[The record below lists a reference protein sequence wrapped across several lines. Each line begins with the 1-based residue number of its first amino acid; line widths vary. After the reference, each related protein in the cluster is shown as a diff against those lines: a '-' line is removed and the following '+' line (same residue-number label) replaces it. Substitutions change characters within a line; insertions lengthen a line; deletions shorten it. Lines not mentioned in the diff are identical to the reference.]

1 MICYNSDARQLGIYF
16 STLARFDHIVHDILS
31 GKKKITRLSV
41 ITGEIKLI
49 PKISLEVSSKNYELT
64 RVCFILSPKLIKPSL
79 ANSQAIAGFPW
90 WNPRNHGASKIQQ
103 NINFTLSM
111 KRQTFFFKNNAKSW
125 TKPSMKNCLAKLL
138 LEEANFTPRSD
149 CGNVAEMLHLSWMAK
164 FHGMTEPLPASL
176 TYFSLY
182 SRTNVVTIALNF
194 STPSKRSDLN
204 VGWICSRWLATV
216 PAY

>member
-49 PKISLEVSSKNYELT
+49 PKISLRVCSKNYELT
-64 RVCFILSPKLIKPSL
+64 RVCFILSPKLIKSSL
-79 ANSQAIAGFPW
+79 ENSQAIAGFPW

-111 KRQTFFFKNNAKSW
+111 KRQTFFFSKIDEKLSSKAFIRGGEFYSTERLQKCCLSRKNYKG
-125 TKPSMKNCLAKLL
+125 C
-138 LEEANFTPRSD
+138 
-149 CGNVAEMLHLSWMAK
+149 
-164 FHGMTEPLPASL
+164 
-176 TYFSLY
+176 
-182 SRTNVVTIALNF
+182 
-194 STPSKRSDLN
+194 
-204 VGWICSRWLATV
+204 
-216 PAY
+216 

>member
-49 PKISLEVSSKNYELT
+49 PKISLGVCSKNYELT
-64 RVCFILSPKLIKPSL
+64 RVCFILSPKLIKSSL
-79 ANSQAIAGFPW
+79 ENSQAIAGFPW

-111 KRQTFFFKNNAKSW
+111 KRQTFFFFQK
-125 TKPSMKNCLAKLL
+125 SMKNCLAKLL

-149 CGNVAEMLHLSWMAK
+149 CGNVAFQEK
-164 FHGMTEPLPASL
+164 ITKVAS
-176 TYFSLY
+176 Y
-182 SRTNVVTIALNF
+182 
-194 STPSKRSDLN
+194 
-204 VGWICSRWLATV
+204 
-216 PAY
+216 

>member
-1 MICYNSDARQLGIYF
+1 MCHFFVLTTFKRHLWSVTIQTHDNLESIFLLYRGSI
-16 STLARFDHIVHDILS
+16 TLYMTYWAE
-31 GKKKITRLSV
+31 KKKITRLSV

-49 PKISLEVSSKNYELT
+49 PKISLEVCSKNYELT

-79 ANSQAIAGFPW
+79 ENSQAIAGFPW

-103 NINFTLSM
+103 NINFTVLM

-149 CGNVAEMLHLSWMAK
+149 CGNVAFQEK
-164 FHGMTEPLPASL
+164 ITKVAS
-176 TYFSLY
+176 Y
-182 SRTNVVTIALNF
+182 
-194 STPSKRSDLN
+194 
-204 VGWICSRWLATV
+204 
-216 PAY
+216 